1 MSNEDI
7 HLSTSRSVH
16 LLDQL
21 HRAIK
26 ECTAKEDQ
34 LVRDFRSRRYTLTQ
48 KHDAAVEAL
57 EDILAKKVTQ
67 ADEFFTRKEA
77 QIRASYA
84 NRSKHVKEA
93 VKYGSRNLPR
103 RAQEARERWLGK
115 LQMQRFQA
123 ERDIGFQTE
132 AANSQSALTLIWLRD
147 TREEILQ
154 AQRDARQAV
163 GGYPEFLLLL
173 QRKPESPAPVPASPA
188 QQQRWQTE
196 IRTHIATAHEQLAV
210 VKRSPVVRF
219 FSRVPL
225 VIAILLALG
234 LGLGVASIF
243 GSLNPGL
250 ITAGILVVALL
261 GLHQWGRLQTKASAT
276 LLASSLIDAIRLQS
290 LAYSCVEA
298 KRDAEKDRIKKEH
311 QALLD
316 SVSEKWERAD
326 SVEADFKKAA
336 IEKLKIQGP
345 RVSAKIESFIFPKIA
360 QTDVDHK
367 ARIEQLRSEA
377 EAKVR
382 VVDEKHQAELAVLS
396 AEEHQKWSALQQHW
410 LAETRPVYQG
420 AAEMNAAASTRFPP
434 WSDEFGENWK
444 PTNHFN
450 PDAPFAHLDID
461 LGKHAETLPKDNRL
475 ALPGPPRFSLPLALS
490 FPNEGSVLFES
501 KVSGDA
507 SVLDT
512 FNNIILRL
520 LTTTPPGKL
529 SFTILDPVGLGQN
542 FAGLMHLADYEESLI
557 NRRIWTQRDQ
567 IEERLAELNEHIE
580 KVIQMY
586 LRNEYQS
593 ITEYNEQAGSVAEK
607 YHVLVVADFPA
618 NFSDVAAKRLMSIAA
633 SGA

>member
-67 ADEFFTRKEA
+67 ADDFFTRKEA

-154 AQRDARQAV
+154 AQRDARKAV
-163 GGYPEFLLLL
+163 GGYPEFLRLL

-290 LAYSCVEA
+290 LAYSSVEA

-316 SVSEKWERAD
+316 SVSEKWERA
-326 SVEADFKKAA
+326 
-336 IEKLKIQGP
+336 
-345 RVSAKIESFIFPKIA
+345 
-360 QTDVDHK
+360 
-367 ARIEQLRSEA
+367 
-377 EAKVR
+377 
-382 VVDEKHQAELAVLS
+382 
-396 AEEHQKWSALQQHW
+396 
-410 LAETRPVYQG
+410 
-420 AAEMNAAASTRFPP
+420 
-434 WSDEFGENWK
+434 
-444 PTNHFN
+444 
-450 PDAPFAHLDID
+450 
-461 LGKHAETLPKDNRL
+461 
-475 ALPGPPRFSLPLALS
+475 
-490 FPNEGSVLFES
+490 
-501 KVSGDA
+501 
-507 SVLDT
+507 
-512 FNNIILRL
+512 
-520 LTTTPPGKL
+520 
-529 SFTILDPVGLGQN
+529 
-542 FAGLMHLADYEESLI
+542 
-557 NRRIWTQRDQ
+557 
-567 IEERLAELNEHIE
+567 
-580 KVIQMY
+580 
-586 LRNEYQS
+586 
-593 ITEYNEQAGSVAEK
+593 
-607 YHVLVVADFPA
+607 
-618 NFSDVAAKRLMSIAA
+618 
-633 SGA
+633 